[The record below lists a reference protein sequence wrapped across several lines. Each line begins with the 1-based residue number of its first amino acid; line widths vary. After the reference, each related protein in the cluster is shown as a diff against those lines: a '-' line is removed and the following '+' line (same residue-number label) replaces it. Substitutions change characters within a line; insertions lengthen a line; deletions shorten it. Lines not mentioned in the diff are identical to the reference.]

1 MLNRHFGTTKWLK
14 TALAGLSIWITGC
27 PQSPAQQGEFTQAQF
42 EEMAAS
48 MSSKYVANILPAEI
62 PASAVL
68 LDTREQHEYQISHLA
83 GARCVGYDDFKLT
96 NVPDDVDIMDTIIVY
111 CSVGY
116 RSGKIGEQLQ
126 KAGYKNVY
134 NLDGGLFRWANEGRQ
149 LKNEQNQITARVHG
163 YNAQW
168 AKWLHK
174 DIPVA
179 Y

>member
-1 MLNRHFGTTKWLK
+1 M
-14 TALAGLSIWITGC
+14 
-27 PQSPAQQGEFTQAQF
+27 
-42 EEMAAS
+42 
-48 MSSKYVANILPAEI
+48 
-62 PASAVL
+62 
-68 LDTREQHEYQISHLA
+68 
-83 GARCVGYDDFKLT
+83 GYDDFKLT